1 MTRLMLHNR
10 RTLMLTIAQAID
22 TLGEETVLELVN
34 KATTDASLQRELD
47 KIERLLALVTFIER
61 T

>member
-1 MTRLMLHNR
+1 
-10 RTLMLTIAQAID
+10 MLTIAQAID